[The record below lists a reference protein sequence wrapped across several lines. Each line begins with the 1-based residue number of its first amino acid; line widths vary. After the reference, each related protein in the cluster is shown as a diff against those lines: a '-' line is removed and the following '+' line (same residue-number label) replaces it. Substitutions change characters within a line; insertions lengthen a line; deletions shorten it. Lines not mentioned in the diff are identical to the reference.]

1 MKYFMSIEYLVAA
14 NKAGRDIIFDLDNTL
29 YAEQQFLFTAYKKIA
44 TKLYPECKN
53 KVYAFLI
60 ATFKKDG
67 RRNLFDK
74 LVLEFP
80 RSNLGVEDFL
90 GILRSHRCNNCLSTY
105 SWVNDF
111 FHCVGDEFKWRIIT
125 NGNVQQQ
132 KNKIKSIDFPA
143 DKNRME
149 IIFANESSPKPATA
163 SFFCLVNVENLCQPI
178 YIGDSF
184 IDRDFSDNLN
194 IEFYDVSNLF

>member
-1 MKYFMSIEYLVAA
+1 MSIEYLVAA

-29 YAEQQFLFTAYKKIA
+29 YAERQFLFSAYKKIA
-44 TKLYPECKN
+44 TKLYPECTN

-60 ATFKKDG
+60 ATFQKDG
-67 RRNLFDK
+67 RHNLFNK
-74 LVLEFP
+74 LELEFP
-80 RSNLGVEDFL
+80 RSNLRVEDFL
-90 GILRSHRCNNCLSTY
+90 RILRSHRCNNCFSTY

-111 FHCVGDEFKWRIIT
+111 YHYVGDEFQWRIIT
-125 NGNVQQQ
+125 NGNAKQQ

-163 SFFCLVNVENLCQPI
+163 SFFCLVDAENLCQPI
-178 YIGDSF
+178 YVGDSF
-184 IDRDFSDNLN
+184 IDRDFSNNLN